1 MKIFKSTLTAMALF
15 VAGFVSFNAQAQLVV
30 DPSSNY
36 TPEELVQVLVGEG
49 VNVSNVVINCGADAY
64 GVFNAENTT
73 LPLTS
78 GLILTSGTALNAI
91 GPNNSGSQTGSSGFG
106 GDADLDLVTTAATQ
120 DACVLEFDFT
130 PYSDELSF
138 NYVFGSEEYLEYAES
153 TFNDVFAFFVT
164 GPNPAGGTYNNVN
177 IALIPG
183 TDIPVSINTIHDEYE
198 PNGVAAEYPEYYINN
213 GDGFDVDPESTI
225 QYDGLTTTLAAFA
238 QVVPCQSY
246 HLKIAI
252 ADAGDS
258 AFDSGVFLEAGS
270 LSTNF
275 VEVSA
280 NATSIEGNANAAV
293 EGCINATITFTAT
306 NPATENIEI
315 NFTLTGTAIEG
326 VDYQAVNHT
335 VVIPEGETSVS
346 VPISIIEDDVA
357 EGAETIV
364 VDFTLDVACEAFNQ
378 TASIDIEDVTPL
390 DITTEN
396 TTIDPGQLVQLQ
408 AVGGG
413 GNYVWSPTTGIGNPT
428 VANPVASPLETTT
441 YTVTSNV
448 GSCVLTDQVTI
459 TVQACDPA
467 TQVVGGTT
475 VLNNNIVCADANV
488 VANSPTAVLF
498 AGDVVGFAI
507 HASPTDDLI
516 ANPASIIALTTGTF
530 TNNGSYAYNTPYYIT
545 PIAADNDGNG
555 LPNLNDECLA
565 VGTAAQVIFLSPIT
579 ITINEFCDW
588 LSTGNY
594 TVTAYPEGGYPAY
607 DPTKSYQISGDANE
621 ILAPGQSTTII
632 YTTDQTPNI
641 YSFTAT
647 DDLDCS
653 GSISR
658 GFPLCIKTPIEL
670 LSFTGE
676 VLSTGN
682 QLKWTTATES
692 NNDFYTLA
700 RSNDGANFTTIATLQ
715 GAGNSSVATNYE
727 FLDKTAA
734 NGLSYYNLS
743 QTDFSGIKTQVGTVA
758 LMRGEAV
765 VGGFGIVQL
774 YPVPVKETATVAI
787 NTTKAGAVT
796 AQLFDVT
803 GKLAGT
809 QTINATEG
817 FNTFNLSLNNLS
829 AGVYVLTITNG
840 SDIAN
845 VKVVKQ

>member
-1 MKIFKSTLTAMALF
+1 MKIIKSTLTAIALV
-15 VAGFVSFNAQAQLVV
+15 VAGFVSFNAQAQLVIE
-30 DPSSNY
+30 PSSNY

-49 VNVSNVVINCGADAY
+49 VNVSNVTINCGADAY

-73 LPLTS
+73 LPLS
-78 GLILTSGTALNAI
+78 NGLILTSGTAVNAI
-91 GPNNSGSQTGSSGFG
+91 GPNNSGSQTGSSGFA
-106 GDADLDLVTTAATQ
+106 GDADLDLVTTAPTN

-183 TDIPVSINTIHDEYE
+183 TSIPVSINTIHDAYE

-213 GDGFDVDPESTI
+213 GDGFEVDPESTI

-238 QVVPCQSY
+238 SVVPCQSY

-280 NATSIEGNANAAV
+280 NAVSIDGNATAAV
-293 EGCINATITFTAT
+293 EGCINAAITFTAT
-306 NPATENIEI
+306 NPATEDLEI
-315 NFTLTGTAIEG
+315 TFTLAGSATEGT
-326 VDYQAVNHT
+326 DYQAVSHT
-335 VVIPEGETSVS
+335 VVIPEGQTSVS
-346 VPISIIEDDVA
+346 VPLNIIEDDVT
-357 EGAETIV
+357 EGNESIIV
-364 VDFTLDVACEAFNQ
+364 NFTLDVACEAFDQ
-378 TASIDIEDVTPL
+378 TASIDITDVTPL
-390 DITTEN
+390 TITTDN
-396 TTIDPGQLVQLQ
+396 TTIDAGQLVQLQ

-413 GNYVWSPTTGIGNPT
+413 GNYSWTPTTGLGNPT
-428 VANPVASPLETTT
+428 VANPVASPLQTTT

-448 GSCVLTDQVTI
+448 GTCVLTDQVTI

-467 TQVVGGTT
+467 TQVVAGTT
-475 VLNNNIVCADANV
+475 ALSDPIVCANANV
-488 VANSPTAVLF
+488 VASSPNAVLF
-498 AGDVVGFAI
+498 AGDVVGFAL

-516 ANPASIIALTTGTF
+516 ANPNSILALTTGTF
-530 TNNGSYAYNTPYYIT
+530 SNNGTYAYNTPYYIT

-555 LPNLNDECLA
+555 LPNLTDECLA
-565 VGTAAQVIFLSPIT
+565 VGTAAQVVFLSPIT
-579 ITINEFCDW
+579 FVINEFCDW

-607 DPTKSYQISGDANE
+607 DAATLYNISGDANE
-621 ILAPGQSTTII
+621 QLAAGQSVTII

-647 DDLDCS
+647 DNLGCS
-653 GSISR
+653 GSVSNS
-658 GFPLCIKTPIEL
+658 FPLCIKTPIEL

-700 RSNDGANFTTIATLQ
+700 RSTDGINFNNIGTVQ
-715 GAGNSSVATNYE
+715 GAGNSSVAANYE
-727 FLDKTAA
+727 FLDKTAP
-734 NGLSYYNLS
+734 NGLSYYRLS
-743 QTDFSGIKTQVGTVA
+743 QTDFSGLTTNVGTVA
-758 LMRGEAV
+758 LTRGETLT
-765 VGGFGIVQL
+765 GFGIVQL

-787 NTTKAGAVT
+787 NTTKAGVVT
-796 AQLFDVT
+796 AQLFDIT
-803 GKLAGT
+803 GKLAAT

-840 SDIAN
+840 TDIAN
-845 VKVVKQ
+845 VKVIKQ